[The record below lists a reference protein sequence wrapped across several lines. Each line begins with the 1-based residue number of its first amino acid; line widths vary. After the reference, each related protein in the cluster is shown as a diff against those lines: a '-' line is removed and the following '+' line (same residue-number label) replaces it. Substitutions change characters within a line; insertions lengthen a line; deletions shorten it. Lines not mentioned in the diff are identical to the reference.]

1 MFKFNL
7 LMIILASYALTP
19 KIGFGNSFIYF
30 QDVFLYFYILTFVF
44 TGRATTKFLNIL
56 CVVWFFQVYL
66 MISFLFTNEIIHL
79 KYFKQFLI
87 FNLLLIPSKKF
98 ESCIDIKRVF
108 DVWLFVGVINLLYI
122 MLIFFVENTNYLLYL
137 FEYSPKYRIIG
148 MTGSGYDLMNG
159 IFRSSL
165 NGTEIGTT
173 TISLSILYSLALL
186 HVSVSTNLN
195 KIKTLILFG
204 LVLMTMSRAGSL
216 IVFVS
221 FFVIFCVSQ
230 KMRVRWFKN
239 NFWLFIVIGLLVV
252 LTIQGNLLINK
263 FDLSNIQTS
272 ITVFERL
279 KLWDS
284 IIKFFTDNPNDM
296 LFGLVVLSKD
306 ASTIMHTYLG
316 GPGYAESLFLDILLN
331 YGLIGFTASVLIF
344 CIIWVLIN
352 IKGNQDNPER
362 IALILFMPGFMIVNT
377 VSGSSFLTDFMLPII
392 LIMFVLGTKK
402 NG

>member
-1 MFKFNL
+1 
-7 LMIILASYALTP
+7 
-19 KIGFGNSFIYF
+19 
-30 QDVFLYFYILTFVF
+30 
-44 TGRATTKFLNIL
+44 
-56 CVVWFFQVYL
+56 
-66 MISFLFTNEIIHL
+66 
-79 KYFKQFLI
+79 
-87 FNLLLIPSKKF
+87 
-98 ESCIDIKRVF
+98 
-108 DVWLFVGVINLLYI
+108 
-122 MLIFFVENTNYLLYL
+122 
-137 FEYSPKYRIIG
+137 

-165 NGTEIGTT
+165 NGTEVGTT

-284 IIKFFTDNPNDM
+284 TIKFFTDNPNDI

-331 YGLIGFTASVLIF
+331 YGLIGFTACVLIF